1 VTGARGLHVVI
12 PGDLE
17 TRTGGYEYDRRIV
30 AGLRARGWAVRVMTL
45 PGNYPFPTDEER
57 AAARAT
63 LRTIP
68 DAALVLA
75 DGLAFGALPS
85 EAREQ
90 RQRLRLIALVHH
102 PLAAETGLSS
112 RDATVLS
119 ESEGQALQAARG
131 VVVTSPRTVEAVEA
145 FGIDRARIAVVEPGT
160 GEAPAAAGSGGSGLQ
175 LLCVASVVPRKGHDT
190 LIEALASLTS
200 LPWHLTCVGSVDRD
214 RTWTAR
220 LRQQVEARGLDGR
233 VTFAGELEGAALDAA
248 YHSADLFVLPTRYE
262 GYGMAVAEALARGI
276 PVVSTDTGA
285 IVELV
290 GDRAGVLVP
299 PDNVESLAGELK
311 RLLTDAGDFARLKRG
326 ALAARSKR
334 STWESATARMEEAL
348 TRLGDL

>member
-1 VTGARGLHVVI
+1 MTAARDLHVLV

-30 AGLRARGWAVRVMTL
+30 EGLRGRGWAVRVTTL
-45 PGNYPFPTDEER
+45 PGSYPFPTDEER
-57 AAARAT
+57 AAARTA
-63 LRTIP
+63 LRTMP
-68 DAALVLA
+68 DAALALV

-85 EAREQ
+85 EAHQE

-102 PLAAETGLSS
+102 PLAAETGLPT
-112 RDATVLS
+112 RDATMLR
-119 ESEGQALQAARG
+119 ESERQALQAARG
-131 VVVTSPRTVEAVEA
+131 VVVTSRRTVEAVKA
-145 FGIDRARIAVVEPGT
+145 FGVDPARIAVVEPGT
-160 GEAPAAAGSGGSGLQ
+160 GEAPAAAGSGGSRLQ
-175 LLCVASVVPRKGHDT
+175 LLCVASIVPRKGHDM
-190 LIEALASLTS
+190 LIEALASLTTV
-200 LPWHLTCVGSVDRD
+200 PWHLTCVGSVDRD

-220 LRQQVEARGLDGR
+220 LRQQVAARRLDER

-248 YHSADLFVLPTRYE
+248 YHSADLFVLATRYE

-326 ALAARSKR
+326 AMSARSR
-334 STWESATARMEEAL
+334 RFTWESAAARMEEAL
-348 TRLGDL
+348 TRLGHV